1 MGGGTIGSLAWTP
14 QSGGAGGGG
23 VSVSN
28 SPSHWGTLAI
38 TVSSSANSIE
48 AVFGSSALNSKPSVS
63 RMDQQTGWTNR
74 IIWRLSLTNDLK
86 AHLCW
91 QNGNFTQNALE
102 NSIGIFVNSTNS
114 NQIMGMTSASSVLST
129 TNLGTVQNATWV
141 TNEVWCATSGIISFS
156 LNGGAEA
163 TLNSN
168 LPTTGLTPAFG
179 LLKVAANN
187 AAALEIDEWIMIW
200 TR

>member
-1 MGGGTIGSLAWTP
+1 
-14 QSGGAGGGG
+14 
-23 VSVSN
+23 
-28 SPSHWGTLAI
+28 
-38 TVSSSANSIE
+38 
-48 AVFGSSALNSKPSVS
+48 
-63 RMDQQTGWTNR
+63 
-74 IIWRLSLTNDLK
+74 
-86 AHLCW
+86 
-91 QNGNFTQNALE
+91 
-102 NSIGIFVNSTNS
+102 
-114 NQIMGMTSASSVLST
+114 MGMTSASSVLST